1 MKMTNLTEEQDLGRA
16 KNAVGGYF
24 DRKLSIP
31 KIFFNA
37 DWDGDAV
44 DVLAIDRTGIGDVH
58 LIELSPDVFQASPD
72 AFDFVFSRELEALVK
87 KMLLRRAQY
96 RHIAVRTRSIS
107 AADRNQMVR
116 GWDVMDTFA
125 ESGIGRVGLLALD
138 ISAGEPEVHQIVKA
152 ERFRSTKEILDLTDK
167 FVVTHTADME
177 FRDPVYEQEAT
188 V

>member
-1 MKMTNLTEEQDLGRA
+1 
-16 KNAVGGYF
+16 
-24 DRKLSIP
+24 
-31 KIFFNA
+31 
-37 DWDGDAV
+37 
-44 DVLAIDRTGIGDVH
+44 
-58 LIELSPDVFQASPD
+58 
-72 AFDFVFSRELEALVK
+72 
-87 KMLLRRAQY
+87 
-96 RHIAVRTRSIS
+96 
-107 AADRNQMVR
+107 
-116 GWDVMDTFA
+116 MDTFA